1 MKNNSLVVKSN
12 AVIDASY
19 RLSLNEQRL
28 LLLCISQIKKGDVVS
43 EKTEFTVKA
52 SVFSKKFSVPIK
64 TAYRELQTIADRLYE
79 RSATIHN
86 PDPKKPNLT
95 HLKTRWISSIMYD
108 SGNGQLTIG
117 FAAHMIPYIS
127 LLEGRFTRYS
137 IDAIAGMTSTYGM
150 RFYELMKKWQTET
163 GVKKSS
169 YEIELSRLKEIL
181 DLKDKYHA
189 IKDFKKYVLEPAMND
204 IQNCTDLIASYTQ
217 RKTGRRVTHLIF
229 TFRVD
234 EQIKMKLE
242 GGGVKDKRII
252 TTSYIE
258 KHARPGESYEQAR
271 DRLSKE
277 VDTVTRDQRKA
288 WDRLSSEVRKKVL
301 NDYSTVGNAYKQGMI
316 IEGRRAKFPLPPDE

>member
-43 EKTEFTVKA
+43 EQTEFNVKA
-52 SVFSKKFSVPIK
+52 SEFSEKFSVPLK
-64 TAYRELQTIADRLYE
+64 TAYRELQSIADRLYD

-86 PDPKKPNLT
+86 PDPEKPNIT
-95 HLKTRWISSIMYD
+95 HLKTRWISSIMYA
-108 SGNGQLTIG
+108 GNGQLTLG

-137 IDAIAGMTSTYGM
+137 IEAIAGMSSTYGM

-163 GVKKSS
+163 GVKKNR
-169 YEIELSRLKEIL
+169 YEIELEELKEIL
-181 DLKDKYHA
+181 DLKNKYQA

-204 IQNCTDLIASYTQ
+204 IKNCTDLIASYTQ
-217 RKTGRRVTHLIF
+217 RKTGRRVSHLIF
-229 TFRVD
+229 TFNVD
-234 EQIKMKLE
+234 EQIKIKLE
-242 GGGVKDKRII
+242 GGGSKKRII

-258 KHARPGESYEQAR
+258 KHARPGESYEQAEK
-271 DRLSKE
+271 RLKE
-277 VDTVTRDQRKA
+277 GA
-288 WDRLSSEVRKKVL
+288 KKQ
-301 NDYSTVGNAYKQGMI
+301 K
-316 IEGRRAKFPLPPDE
+316 